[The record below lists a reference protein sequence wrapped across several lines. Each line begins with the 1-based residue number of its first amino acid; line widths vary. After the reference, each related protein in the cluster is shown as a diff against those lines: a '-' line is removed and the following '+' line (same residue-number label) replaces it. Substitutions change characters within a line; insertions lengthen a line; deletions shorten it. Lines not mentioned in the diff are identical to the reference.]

1 MSADNHGEVLEFEAV
16 SGVALH
22 LAGRFLGKIR
32 QMGGRFE
39 VVRDPAQGPAEK
51 HHTHTHTQPFSSP
64 SLVSLSPSRPTLNMF
79 TFTTEL
85 MCRLRGAKW

>member
-1 MSADNHGEVLEFEAV
+1 VSADNHGEVLEFEAV

-51 HHTHTHTQPFSSP
+51 HHTHKGCTAILIRTLHLPQFNEY
-64 SLVSLSPSRPTLNMF
+64 SLSQTL
-79 TFTTEL
+79 TL
-85 MCRLRGAKW
+85 Y